1 MVIED
6 MKDNK
11 IEDSEEENNNL
22 DDEEYQDKGKITLKN
37 KR

>member
-1 MVIED
+1 